1 MKIQITQSQSGDG
14 RVFVKGVWGPKTIK
28 WLLTEINK
36 DIKDVNKTL
45 KELGSLYE

>member
-1 MKIQITQSQSGDG
+1 MKIKVHHVKSEDG

-45 KELGSLYE
+45 RELGALYE